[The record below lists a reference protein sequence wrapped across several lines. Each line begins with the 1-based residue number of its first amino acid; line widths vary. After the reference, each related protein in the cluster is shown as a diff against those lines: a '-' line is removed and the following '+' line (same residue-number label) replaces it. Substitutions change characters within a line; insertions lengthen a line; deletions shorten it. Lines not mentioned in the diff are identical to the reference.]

1 MKNQFTVRLSA
12 VMLAIGFNCLF
23 SPCPCVIQAGIPAMA
38 AMQDVTETGAAELS
52 AYPGI
57 PDTEAARDA
66 YAVCETAEACMSALH
81 AAGNAGLNLADTG
94 FVGSYEDARRVYE
107 ASKDLYLGDTPYS
120 MDYERLADGNV
131 RLLLKAEDG
140 ALARAYAEHLET
152 EERLAKIAEALMAG
166 GSYAD
171 TADRAFAWVTDHVTY
186 AYTDAGECAGGY
198 STAYSAVMNGT
209 ATCDGLSTML
219 LALFDQCGVPAA
231 KVQNS
236 QHAYIIA
243 WTKGQW
249 MLYDAASGIAGDPG
263 ELMERY
269 GDCYTPE
276 TVTLN
281 RTAAGAGAQADY

>member
-12 VMLAIGFNCLF
+12 VMLAIGFNCLY

-38 AMQDVTETGAAELS
+38 AMQDVAENNAAELS

-57 PDTEAARDA
+57 PDTETARKA
-66 YAVCETAEACMSALH
+66 YTVRETAEACMNALH
-81 AAGNAGLNLADTG
+81 AAGDADLNLADTG
-94 FVGSYEDARRVYE
+94 FVGSYEDARRIYE
-107 ASKDLYLGDTPYS
+107 ASKDLYLGNISYG

-140 ALARAYAEHLET
+140 TLAQAYEEHLET
-152 EERLAKIAEALMAG
+152 EARLAEIAKGLMAD

-171 TADRAFAWVTDHVTY
+171 VADRAFTWVMDHITY
-186 AYTDAGECAGGY
+186 AYGDDGNCAGGH
-198 STAYSAVMNGT
+198 STAYSAVMDGT

-236 QHAYIIA
+236 LHAYTIA
-243 WTKGQW
+243 WADGQW
-249 MLYDAASGIAGDPG
+249 VLYDAASRISGDPG

-281 RTAAGAGAQADY
+281 RTAAGAGTQVSR